1 MKKNNICLVSFI
13 YPLIEKYLENFFLSL
28 KRQNTEKVDYI
39 IIDDKYNKKIKNF
52 SGTILKTPDNLSIIE
67 VRIWI
72 IEKLIKEEYELVI
85 FLDADDI
92 MESNRINK
100 IIEEYKKTDKKYGFY
115 YNDLFLLEEKKDFY
129 GGQLPNIL
137 TDIEQILNGNCIG
150 MSHTAINLKIV
161 KKALKNFLPPSNIIA
176 YDWLLHSFLLLNG
189 FKGKKVDT
197 ITYYRIYE
205 NNIAGKI
212 ENNEKKILLGL
223 KVKRNHYFELK
234 KYNEIFI
241 KKYLEI
247 LQTEEYILK
256 NGIEKYMKL
265 LNNGKKEVYWWKNIK
280 TLTEIKGE
288 KMIKIKDR
296 EIKNYFKP
304 YIIAEI
310 GANHNGDIELA
321 KKLIVEAKKCGADA
335 VKFQSWTPSSLI
347 CKEEYNNNQVYTDS
361 SKKHFGSLKEM
372 VEKYYL
378 REEQHFELKKY
389 CDNLKI
395 DFCSTPFSK
404 EEVDLLMKLDVPF
417 IKVASMDINNLEL
430 LKYMA
435 KQQKP
440 IILSTGMST
449 LSEIEKAIEIIE
461 NEGNNQIIL
470 LHCISIYPPKY
481 EDINLNNILMLE
493 KTFGYPVGF
502 SDHTIGTSIPLASV
516 ALGSCIIEKHFTL
529 DKNMPGWDH
538 EISADPQELEIIC
551 KESKNITEAL
561 GTYKRIISKDE
572 QEKLKKFR
580 RSIVL
585 ANNLKEGETIKLEN
599 LEFKRPGTGI
609 RPDEVKYVIGK
620 KISRKIEKDEILKW
634 EDIK

>member
-13 YPLIEKYLENFFLSL
+13 YPLIEKYLEDFFLSL
-28 KRQNTEKVDYI
+28 KKQNTEKVDYI
-39 IIDDKYNKKIKNF
+39 IVDDKYNKKIKNF
-52 SGTILKTPDNLSIIE
+52 SGTILKAPDNLSIVE
-67 VRIWI
+67 VRTWI

-100 IIEEYKKTDKKYGFY
+100 IIEEYEKTDKKYGFY
-115 YNDLFLLEEKKDFY
+115 YNALFLLKEKKDFY

-176 YDWLLHSFLLLNG
+176 YDWVLHSFLLLNG

-205 NNIAGKI
+205 NNIAGKV

-223 KVKRNHYFELK
+223 KVKRNHYSELK
-234 KYNEIFI
+234 KYNEVFV
-241 KKYLEI
+241 KKYLDI

-256 NGIEKYMKL
+256 NGIEKYMEL
-265 LNNGKKEVYWWKNIK
+265 LNNGKKEVYWWRNIK
-280 TLTEIKGE
+280 TLTEIEGE

-321 KKLIVEAKKCGADA
+321 KKLITEAKKCGADA

-361 SKKHFGSLKEM
+361 LKKHFGSLKEM

-561 GTYKRIISKDE
+561 GTYKRVVSKDE

-620 KISRKIEKDEILKW
+620 KIIRNIEKDEILKW
-634 EDIK
+634 EDLK